1 LSARLREGTAH
12 RALGA
17 AAAAIL
23 TAPVLAGCGDDSST
37 SSSGS
42 YCGDLR
48 SARDSFTGLLDNH
61 ITQDAFENLRDTLHT
76 LRDEAP
82 AALRDDWTTFTGA
95 VDTFSAAMDKAGLT
109 MDDMAKMGTGSMAG
123 ADMQTAMDAARSLG
137 SAEVSTAQSAIAANA
152 RNACG
157 VNLNS

>member
-1 LSARLREGTAH
+1 
-12 RALGA
+12 
-17 AAAAIL
+17 
-23 TAPVLAGCGDDSST
+23 
-37 SSSGS
+37 
-42 YCGDLR
+42 
-48 SARDSFTGLLDNH
+48 
-61 ITQDAFENLRDTLHT
+61 
-76 LRDEAP
+76 
-82 AALRDDWTTFTGA
+82 
-95 VDTFSAAMDKAGLT
+95 MDKAGLT